1 MTDKHVTDKH
11 MTDKHMTDKLVT
23 EKKHKILLIQ
33 PTPYDQFGNLVKKKK
48 LYFVGLALP
57 LLAALTPPE
66 FEVELCYE
74 TIEEVPF
81 DTDAELIGISSMGH
95 AVMRTIDIANRF
107 RELGKTVI
115 LGGYM
120 VSLMPEEAQ
129 KYCDSVMIGDSEET
143 WGEMLQ
149 DYLNGSLKPVYKK
162 KPDKLVT
169 PLPKYELLIKKRI
182 GNFLPVQAGRGCP
195 KTCSFCSV
203 YCLYKGQYLKRSIPD
218 VIRDIKRVK
227 ELGFKQFLL
236 LDDNLFSDRDYAV
249 ELCSEIKKLKMNWMT
264 QCSID
269 IASDEELL
277 DIVADSGCYVL
288 SFGLESINRESLI
301 GMQKAWAHPERYKE
315 QIAIIQKHG
324 IDVSSEMVVGA
335 EGDTLESIKATAKF
349 VEESKISVPRF
360 YILTPIPGTK
370 YWDEMKQQNR
380 IYNTDMYSYNS
391 CEAVHIP
398 KNMTPEEL
406 TKAYWE
412 LYNEVYS
419 MRSILK
425 RTIFTKGFLKKP
437 FRVGFYFGVNMFYRY
452 QIRHG
457 IVPNII

>member
-1 MTDKHVTDKH
+1 M
-11 MTDKHMTDKLVT
+11 
-23 EKKHKILLIQ
+23 KKKILLIQ
-33 PTPYDQFGNLVKKKK
+33 PTPYDSGGALIKKDK

-74 TIEEVPF
+74 TIEDVPF

-95 AVMRTIDIANRF
+95 AVIRTIDIAKKF

-129 KYCDSVMIGDSEET
+129 KYGDSVMIGDSEET
-143 WGEMLQ
+143 WGEMLE
-149 DYLNGSLKPVYKK
+149 DYLNGTLKKVYKK
-162 KPDKLVT
+162 KLTQLKT
-169 PLPKYELLIKKRI
+169 PLPRYELLLGKKI

-195 KTCSFCSV
+195 KTCSFCSI
-203 YCLYKGQYLKRSIPD
+203 YCLYRGQYLKREISE
-218 VIRDIKRVK
+218 VIRDIKRIR

-236 LDDNLFSDRDYAV
+236 LDDNIFSDRDYAV
-249 ELCSEIKKLKMNWMT
+249 KLCAEIKKLKMKWMT

-269 IASDEELL
+269 IAKDEELL
-277 DIVADSGCYVL
+277 EIISKSGCYVL
-288 SFGLESINRESLI
+288 SFGLESITRESLVS
-301 GMQKAWAHPERYKE
+301 MNKSWADPDKYAE
-315 QIAIIQKHG
+315 QIRIIRRHG
-324 IDVSSEMVVGA
+324 IDISTEMVVGA
-335 EGDTLESIKATAKF
+335 EGDTLESIQNTADF
-349 VEESKISVPRF
+349 IADNHIAVPRF

-370 YWDEMKQQNR
+370 FFDEMQAQNR
-380 IYNTDMYSYNS
+380 IYNTDIYSYNG

-406 TKAYWE
+406 TKAYWD
-412 LYNEVYS
+412 LYNKVYS
-419 MRSILK
+419 VRCIIK
-425 RTIFTKGFLKKP
+425 RTLLTSSVFRRP
-437 FRVGFYFGVNMFYRY
+437 FQAFFYFFVNLFYRK
-452 QIRHG
+452 QIKKG

>member
-1 MTDKHVTDKH
+1 M
-11 MTDKHMTDKLVT
+11 
-23 EKKHKILLIQ
+23 KKKILLIQ
-33 PTPYDQFGNLVKKKK
+33 PTPYDQKGNLIKKSR

-57 LLAALTPPE
+57 LLAALTPKE
-66 FEVELCYE
+66 YELELCYE

-81 DTDAELIGISSMGH
+81 DTDADLIGISSMGH
-95 AVMRTIDIANRF
+95 AVIRSIDIAKKF
-107 RELGKTVI
+107 KELGKTVV

-129 KYCDSVMIGDSEET
+129 KYCDALVIGDAEES
-143 WGEMLQ
+143 WPELLK
-149 DYLNGSLKPVYKK
+149 DYEEGKLK
-162 KPDKLVT
+162 KLYQRKLKALKT
-169 PLPKYELLIKKRI
+169 PLPKYELLLNKKI

-195 KTCSFCSV
+195 KACSFCSV
-203 YCLYKGQYLKRSIPD
+203 YCLYRGQYLKREIPE

-236 LDDNLFSDRDYAV
+236 LDDNIFSNREYALN
-249 ELCSEIKKLKMNWMT
+249 LCAEIKKLKMKWMT

-277 DIVADSGCYVL
+277 KAIAESGCYVL
-288 SFGLESINRESLI
+288 SFGLESISKESLRS
-301 GMQKAWAHPERYKE
+301 MNKAWAKPENYAR
-315 QIAIIQKHG
+315 QIKIIRQHG
-324 IDVSSEMVVGA
+324 IDISTEMVVGA
-335 EGDTLESIKATAKF
+335 DGDTLESIKNTAKF
-349 VEESKISVPRF
+349 ISDNHIAVPRF

-370 YWDEMKQQNR
+370 YFEEMQKAKR
-380 IYNTDMYSYNS
+380 IYNTDIYSYNG

-406 TKAYWE
+406 TKAYWD

-419 MRSILK
+419 IKNIVK
-425 RTIFTKGFLKKP
+425 RTLLTKTFLSRP
-437 FRVGFYFGVNMFYRY
+437 VNALFYFGVNLYYRS
-452 QIRHG
+452 QIKNG

>member
-1 MTDKHVTDKH
+1 MKN
-11 MTDKHMTDKLVT
+11 
-23 EKKHKILLIQ
+23 KILLIQ
-33 PTPYDQFGNLVKKKK
+33 PTPYDSGGALIKKDK

-57 LLAALTPPE
+57 LLAALTPEE

-74 TIEEVPF
+74 TIEDVPF

-95 AVMRTIDIANRF
+95 AVIRTIDIAKKF

-129 KYCDSVMIGDSEET
+129 KYGDSVMIGDSEET
-143 WGEMLQ
+143 WGEMLE
-149 DYLNGSLKPVYKK
+149 DYKNGCLKKVYQKK
-162 KPDKLVT
+162 LTELKT
-169 PLPKYELLIKKRI
+169 PLPRYELLLDKKI

-195 KTCSFCSV
+195 KTCSFCSI
-203 YCLYKGQYLKRSIPD
+203 YCLYHGQYLKREIPE

-236 LDDNLFSDRDYAV
+236 LDDNIFSNRDYAV
-249 ELCSEIKKLKMNWMT
+249 KLCAEIKKLKMKWMT

-269 IASDEELL
+269 IAKDEELL
-277 DIVADSGCYVL
+277 EIISKSGCYVL
-288 SFGLESINRESLI
+288 SFGLESITKESLVS
-301 GMQKAWAHPERYKE
+301 MNKSWANPDKYAE
-315 QIAIIQKHG
+315 QIKIIRKHG
-324 IDVSSEMVVGA
+324 IDISTEMVVGA
-335 EGDTLESIKATAKF
+335 EGDTLESIRNTADF
-349 VEESKISVPRF
+349 IADNHIAVPRF

-370 YWDEMKQQNR
+370 FFDEMQAQNR
-380 IYNTDMYSYNS
+380 IYNTDIYSYNG

-406 TKAYWE
+406 TKAYWD
-412 LYNEVYS
+412 LYNKVYS
-419 MRSILK
+419 VRCIIK
-425 RTIFTKGFLKKP
+425 RTLLSSSVFRRP
-437 FRVGFYFGVNMFYRY
+437 FQAFFYFFVNLFYRK
-452 QIRHG
+452 QIKKG